1 MRFFLCLGFGIWLVA
16 SALFRFVGHYFFI
29 LEQPLLMIAT
39 YILAIPIVWV
49 ATIPIYSLKKTK
61 DTERLVAAVCIV
73 LPGML
78 IDAVVLLVFNNV
90 FPNLSADLDRYF
102 ASWLLWAY
110 SLILITG
117 FTKTTFMRKKTIP
130 STN

>member
-1 MRFFLCLGFGIWLVA
+1 MRFFLCWGFGIWLVA
-16 SALFRFVGHYFFI
+16 SAVFRFVGHYFFT
-29 LEQPLLMIAT
+29 LEEPFLMIAT
-39 YILAIPIVWV
+39 YILAIPIVWI

-61 DTERLVAAVCIV
+61 GTERLLAAICIV

-78 IDAVVLLVFNNV
+78 IDAVVLLVFDNI
-90 FPNLSADLDRYF
+90 FPNLSAYLDRYF

-117 FTKTTFMRKKTIP
+117 FTKATFVRKNTIH
-130 STN
+130 SSN